1 MKSMTMAD
9 IPIYTSLRETPP
21 HLKSQGQWKR
31 RFKKVRRGAKP
42 AAFFMIPEYL
52 DEDLIN
58 EAFHTIIDDSGDTLL
73 VGRRRIHLYADTD
86 TVAYEPSARTIA
98 LWQFEDIYL
107 NYSRR
112 DSFIMKSDL
121 RTGEDLDAWMHPRRL
136 PWLILNSQL
145 IAAHVSGRHII
156 GVKSR
161 KTTPYA
167 ILDLDFHGRNK
178 EVFLK
183 QLDAL
188 LDGFRGRDRLHLRV
202 SKGGVALH
210 FCFDGVRPLS
220 DVTRRL
226 RSFLV
231 DLNRQHPELESAA
244 IQAGMKPL
252 KDLEIY
258 PTIDGNGVRLPL
270 CRDTVMLLDKP
281 LALVRHRQRDVQD
294 VEGYMRWLNDHK
306 RTLMEKSDILSF
318 VERFVDGVSNKNGK
332 KKKSSPKK
340 SNSNPGAWKGRLYA
354 NFYEFWIEGNANGHL
369 LNEHIHTLALAMK
382 VREVKEEKAIEV
394 LKRFVQE
401 LPDNAK
407 TASQRLLKGDHAAIN
422 EVIASTVKRIY
433 AEPEDNHNIMD
444 ASLKARPRFDPTLKE
459 TWAASGVF
467 EAIEPEWTA
476 DERTH
481 LAALFTKV
489 LHIESWNAKDTAMS
503 FVNQIIGLAR
513 KKQYHGKEWGYVFLQ
528 AWMKDNFPSIASK
541 KRKKIQLVF
550 QALVDAKILTV
561 IRRGFKG
568 KATLWATGELA
579 DLAISRYT
587 PKESGNKAG

>member
-1 MKSMTMAD
+1 MAD

-21 HLKSQGQWKR
+21 HLRSQGQWKR

-58 EAFHTIIDDSGDTLL
+58 EAFHTIIDDSGDTPL
-73 VGRRRIHLYADTD
+73 VGRRRVHLYAETD

-107 NYSRR
+107 KYSRR
-112 DSFIMKSDL
+112 DSFIIKSDL
-121 RTGEDLDAWMHPRRL
+121 RTGEDRDAWMHPPRL
-136 PWLILNSQL
+136 NWLNSSL

-167 ILDLDFHGRNK
+167 IIDLDFHGRDK

-202 SKGGVALH
+202 SKGGLALH

-220 DVTRRL
+220 DVTGRL

-258 PTIDGNGVRLPL
+258 PTMNGNGVRLPL
-270 CRDTVMLLDKP
+270 SRGTVLLLDKP
-281 LALVRHRQRDVQD
+281 LPPIQYRGREAGD

-306 RTLMEKSDILSF
+306 RTSMEKTDILNF
-318 VERFVDGVSNKNGK
+318 IEEFVDGISNKIGK
-332 KKKSSPKK
+332 NKKSSPKK
-340 SNSNPGAWKGRLYA
+340 SNPNPGVWKGRLYA
-354 NFYEFWIEGNANGHL
+354 DFYEFWVEGNANGHL
-369 LNEHIHTLALAMK
+369 LNDHIHTLALAMK
-382 VREVKEEKAIEV
+382 IKEVKEEKAIEV
-394 LKRFVQE
+394 LKRFVRE
-401 LPDNAK
+401 LPENAK
-407 TASQRLLKGDHAAIN
+407 TASQRLLNGDYAAIN
-422 EVIASTVKRIY
+422 KVIASTVKRIN
-433 AEPEDNHNIMD
+433 AKDFEVNPKMVI
-444 ASLKARPRFDPTLKE
+444 SLAARPRFDPTLKE

-476 DERTH
+476 DERAQ

-489 LHIESWNAKDTAMS
+489 LHIKSWNADDTAVS

-513 KKQYHGKEWGYVFLQ
+513 KKQYHGKEWGYAFLQ
-528 AWMKDNFPSIASK
+528 AWMKDNFPGIASK

>member
-1 MKSMTMAD
+1 MTMAD

-42 AAFFMIPEYL
+42 AAYFMIPEYL
-52 DEDLIN
+52 DEDQIN
-58 EAFHTIIDDSGDTLL
+58 EDFHTIIDDSGDTPL
-73 VGRRRIHLYADTD
+73 VGRRRVHLYADTD
-86 TVAYEPSARTIA
+86 MVAYEPSARTIA

-107 NYSRR
+107 KHSQR
-112 DSFIMKSDL
+112 DSLIMKSDL
-121 RTGEDLDAWMHPRRL
+121 RTGEDLDAWMHPPRL
-136 PWLILNSQL
+136 NWLFLNSSL

-161 KTTPYA
+161 NITPYA
-167 ILDLDFHGRNK
+167 IIDLDFHGRDK

-183 QLDAL
+183 QLEAL
-188 LDGFRGRDRLHLRV
+188 LDGFWGRDRLHLRV

-210 FCFDGVRPLS
+210 LCFDGARPLS
-220 DVTRRL
+220 DVTLKL

-231 DLNRQHPELESAA
+231 DLGRQHPELESAA
-244 IQAGMKPL
+244 IHAGMKPL

-270 CRDTVMLLDKP
+270 CRGTVMLLDKP

-306 RTLMEKSDILSF
+306 RTLMERSDILHF
-318 VERFVDGVSNKNGK
+318 VGGFVDQKSHKKEK
-332 KKKSSPKK
+332 KKKSSSRK
-340 SNSNPGAWKGRLYA
+340 SEPNPCGWKGRLYA

-369 LNEHIHTLALAMK
+369 LNDHIHTLALAMK

-407 TASQRLLKGDHAAIN
+407 TASQRLLQEDYAAIN
-422 EVIASTVKRIY
+422 KVIISTVKRIY

-459 TWAASGVF
+459 TWAASGVL
-467 EAIEPEWTA
+467 EAIETEWTA
-476 DERTH
+476 DERAH

-489 LHIESWNAKDTAMS
+489 LHIVSWNADDTAMS
-503 FVNQIIGLAR
+503 FVNEIIGLTR
-513 KKQYHGKEWGYVFLQ
+513 LKQHQGKEWGYRFFQ
-528 AWMKDNFPSIASK
+528 TWMEDKFPDVACK
-541 KRKKIQLVF
+541 KRKKVQLVF
-550 QALVDAKILTV
+550 QALVDAKILRV

-568 KATLWATGELA
+568 RATLWATGELA
-579 DLAISRYT
+579 DLAISRHK
-587 PKESGNKAG
+587 PKESVN